1 MDLQQVIAQLEAQD
15 QIKTAA
21 AAPSLSVEARLQGA
35 LAETLEKTAA
45 SVQPQ
50 IAADDPVAGL
60 MKMASE
66 LAGSEKEAELA
77 LANML
82 GQAFAD
88 GAIAKFAAYDAQ
100 VKIAMAQQASPDD
113 IAAIQKEAAEYGY
126 AQAIAEVQQVR
137 QGGFGEAE
145 DDTLVKAAAEMGYND
160 AMEKVATAQFEEGF
174 NAEVANIHSA
184 ACGEFLKG
192 AAETEILLNEVRAAA
207 R

>member
-15 QIKTAA
+15 QTKTAA
-21 AAPSLSVEARLQGA
+21 AVPPASVEARLQGA

-45 SVQPQ
+45 SVNPPT
-50 IAADDPVAGL
+50 AADDPVAGL

-88 GAIAKFAAYDAQ
+88 GALAKFAAYDAQ
-100 VKIAMAQQASPDD
+100 VKIAMAQQSSGEPTEDLLK
-113 IAAIQKEAAEYGY
+113 QAAEYGY
-126 AQAIAEVQQVR
+126 NLAVQQMQEQ
-137 QGGFGEAE
+137 QGSSN
-145 DDTLVKAAAEMGYND
+145 DLLMKQAAEAGYN
-160 AMEKVATAQFEEGF
+160 AVVEKVAASQFEDGF
-174 NAEVANIHSA
+174 NTEVANIHKV

-192 AAETEILLNEVRAAA
+192 AAETEMLLNAVNAAQ
-207 R
+207 